1 MVRSTPSSRPGKD
14 EGRAPAASERTGAEG
29 RARILDAAE
38 ELMAERGVFAVSLRE
53 INSAA
58 GQRNASSVQYHFG
71 GRDGLVQA
79 VVERHMAVVD
89 ARRNALCD
97 AIEAEGRTDD
107 VRALVRAVVEPLA
120 ERLTTP
126 SGRRYLRI
134 LPQLAGYDEAS
145 FAMANRSLVR
155 VGHHLAVC
163 AADLPPRLAAER
175 TAQVAS
181 FLLQALADHA
191 RRLDE
196 GRGRAPVGRELFVSN
211 LVDVLVV
218 VVSAPASPETR
229 RLLQR

>member
-1 MVRSTPSSRPGKD
+1 MVRSTLPSRPGVD
-14 EGRAPAASERTGAEG
+14 EGGASAASERAAEG

-38 ELMAERGVFAVSLRE
+38 ELMAERGAFAVSLRE
-53 INSAA
+53 INTAS
-58 GQRNASSVQYHFG
+58 GQRNASGVQYHFG
-71 GRDGLVQA
+71 GREGLIQA
-79 VVERHMAVVD
+79 LVERHMTVVD
-89 ARRNALCD
+89 ARRNALVD
-97 AIEAEGRTDD
+97 ALEAEGRTDD
-107 VRALVRAVVEPLA
+107 VRALVRALVEPLA

-134 LPQLAGYDEAS
+134 LPQLAGHEEGS
-145 FAMANRSLVR
+145 FALANRSLVR
-155 VGHHLAVC
+155 VGHHLSVC
-163 AADLPPRLAAER
+163 VADLPPRLTAER

-191 RRLDE
+191 RRVDE